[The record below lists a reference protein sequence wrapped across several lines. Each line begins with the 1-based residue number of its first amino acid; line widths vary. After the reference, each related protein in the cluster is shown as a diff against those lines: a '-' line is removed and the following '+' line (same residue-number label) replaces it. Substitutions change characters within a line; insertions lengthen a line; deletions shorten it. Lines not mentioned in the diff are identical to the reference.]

1 VNKKQY
7 KKEIYQ
13 QSFIN
18 ESTGDNYLDKVV
30 NQLVSET
37 IIEWEEKGISY
48 PHIRSCWYYINDPT
62 PHRTLFTNYI
72 TNLYGLT
79 KEEANYI
86 WEKYNDSIIHKID
99 NNREKLGRWRGGE
112 ALNESVENSYL
123 DKIVDQIVNETNIDY
138 KKEKIIVPF
147 SCSPSSCFFNSRVAQ
162 QPPSGLFINYSQEI
176 YGLTDNEIQ
185 YVWTRYIR
193 ILRNKII

>member
-7 KKEIYQ
+7 KKEIYPKP
-13 QSFIN
+13 FIS
-18 ESTGDNYLDKVV
+18 ESKQTDYLNKIVD
-30 NQLVSET
+30 QLMSET
-37 IIEWEEKGISY
+37 IIEWDEDSISY
-48 PHIRSCWYYINDPT
+48 PHLFCRFYINDPT
-62 PHRTLFTNYI
+62 PHLTLFMNYI

-79 KEEANYI
+79 KEESNYI
-86 WEKYNDSIIHKID
+86 WEKYNDSLIHKID
-99 NNREKLGRWRGGE
+99 NDRKLLGRWRIRE
-112 ALNESVENSYL
+112 SLNESVENSYL

-147 SCSPSSCFFNSRVAQ
+147 SSSPSSCFFNSPNAQ
-162 QPPSGLFINYSQEI
+162 TSPPILFKYHSQEI
-176 YGLTDNEIQ
+176 YGLTDNEIE